1 MTDVVDGP
9 RGANAGAA
17 RKDEEESFS
26 TVTVGNPEVDHP
38 GWVLD
43 DLLSA
48 GGQSGSADNPDAQ
61 ALTQTRAIAEYYEM
75 VAAASGDPK
84 AAANWVMGD
93 LSGALNAVG
102 KDFGESPVSAQN
114 LGELVGL
121 IRKQD
126 FSRSKP

>member
-61 ALTQTRAIAEYYEM
+61 ALTQPVRLPAWASRRMGSSRPVTAESAP
-75 VAAASGDPK
+75 AAQ
-84 AAANWVMGD
+84 AAPGR
-93 LSGALNAVG
+93 
-102 KDFGESPVSAQN
+102 E
-114 LGELVGL
+114 
-121 IRKQD
+121 
-126 FSRSKP
+126 